1 MRGNRPGLFIAL
13 SALVLVGLSAAAI
26 ALLTLRIAYTGRPA
40 FAFLVWN
47 LWLAWCPLVAAAAV
61 YTVHRARAPWIALTP
76 LLAGW
81 LLLLPNGPYLVTDLI
96 HLGYHSGVPKWFD
109 AAMLG
114 AFGASGLAL
123 GYASLYLV
131 QVVVAERSSDRL
143 SWGFV
148 SVALA
153 AASVGI
159 YLGRVLRLNSW
170 DAVLHA
176 QGFARLTALR
186 LADPLGNP
194 FLVEISLVLTTLLVG
209 GYLVTY
215 AAFARAASAT
225 SRRYTPRRG

>member
-1 MRGNRPGLFIAL
+1 MRGERPGLFVAL
-13 SALVLVGLSAAAI
+13 SALVLVGLSATAAG
-26 ALLTLRIAYTGRPA
+26 LLVIRIAYTGRPA

-47 LWLAWCPLVAAAAV
+47 LWLAWCPLVAAAVV
-61 YTVHRARAPWIALTP
+61 YTAHRAKAPGIALVP
-76 LLAGW
+76 VLAVW

-96 HLGYHSGVPKWFD
+96 HLGYHTGVPTWFD
-109 AAMLG
+109 AMMLG
-114 AFGASGLAL
+114 AFGASGLSL

-131 QVVVAERSSDRL
+131 QVVVAERTSDRL

-148 SVALA
+148 SFALA

-176 QGFARLTALR
+176 QGFARLTAVR
-186 LADPLGNP
+186 LADPFGNP
-194 FLVEISLVLTTLLVG
+194 LLLELSLVLTTVLVG

-225 SRRYTPRRG
+225 SRRYTLR

>member
-1 MRGNRPGLFIAL
+1 MRGERPGLFLGL
-13 SALVLVGLSAAAI
+13 SALVLVGLSAAAVG
-26 ALLTLRIAYTGRPA
+26 LLTVRIAETGRPA

-61 YTVHRARAPWIALTP
+61 YAAHRATAPSVALVP

-81 LLLLPNGPYLVTDLI
+81 LLLLPNGPYLATDLI
-96 HLGYHSGVPKWFD
+96 HLGYHTGVPTWFD
-109 AAMLG
+109 ALMLG

-131 QVVVAERSSDRL
+131 QVVVAERTNDRL

-148 SVALA
+148 SMALG

-176 QGFARLTALR
+176 QGFARLAAVR
-186 LADPLGNP
+186 LSDPFGNP
-194 FLVEISLVLTTLLVG
+194 FLLELSVLLTTLLVG

-215 AAFARAASAT
+215 AAFARAANAA
-225 SRRYTPRRG
+225 SRRYTLR